1 MATATK
7 PTEIDI
13 YRAYMAEIRT
23 RIAVV
28 SEALAGRLEG
38 APEFLVNEVIFLQLR
53 KVLELIAFASLAAHK
68 EAYST
73 AHKSFAKHWKAKLIL
88 EALVKLNPDFFPVAM
103 DEPREI
109 APGRKHFPR
118 PVDGFLTKDDFVFL
132 YDAAS
137 GVLHTRNPYTTKDP
151 TIPVRYPVAKW
162 VERIQRLLALHHVQ
176 LVGGGL
182 WIVQIPNEGDVLAWP
197 ADPLPGVA

>member
-13 YRAYMAEIRT
+13 YRTYMSDIRT
-23 RIAVV
+23 RIAAVGG
-28 SEALAGRLEG
+28 ALAGRLEG

-53 KVLELIAFASLAAHK
+53 KVLE
-68 EAYST
+68 
-73 AHKSFAKHWKAKLIL
+73 
-88 EALVKLNPDFFPVAM
+88 PQ
-103 DEPREI
+103 EI

-118 PVDGFLTKDDFVFL
+118 PADGFLTKDDFVFL

-151 TIPVRYPVAKW
+151 NIPLRYPVATW
-162 VERIQRLLALHHVQ
+162 VERIQRLLGWHHVQ
-176 LVGGGL
+176 LIGGGL

-197 ADPLPGVA
+197 ADPLPDTA